1 MRVALVHDWLT
12 GMRGGERCLLA
23 FLDLYP
29 EADIFT
35 LLHVPGAT
43 SERIDARV
51 KQTSLLQNIPNSK
64 KLYRLFLPL
73 YPTAIKRLDFS
84 GYDLV
89 ISLSHAAAKN
99 ISVPEGTSHV
109 SFCFTPMRYIWDQ
122 AERYFGRATPA
133 MWPMIELLRK
143 WDLKGAQ
150 STSQFVAI
158 SKFVAAR
165 IKCFYGRHAEV
176 IYPPVDTSWIKPA
189 REGERGAAFLYA
201 GALVPYKR
209 PDLVVDAFNRTGEP
223 LWIVGTGPEEKRLRE
238 MAGPNINF
246 FGHVSDE
253 ELAVYYRGCRA
264 LIFPGTE
271 DFGMVPIECMAAGR
285 PVIGLFD
292 GGLRETLSGVKPWE
306 SNGLQPQQA
315 AGVFIRKS
323 NEENSDA
330 LIEAIEYFK
339 EKEKEF
345 SIKSCVE
352 RAKVFSPERFFSSWV
367 TFVSENNIQTL
378 ASFTPKDVALIDAVS
393 ESVCAQEAV
402 IR

>member
-1 MRVALVHDWLT
+1 MKVALVHDWLT

-23 FLDLYP
+23 FLELYP

-35 LLHVPGAT
+35 LLHIPGTT
-43 SERIDARV
+43 SEIIDSRV
-51 KQTSLLQNIPNSK
+51 KHTSLLQLIPGSK
-64 KLYRLFLPL
+64 RFYRILLPL
-73 YPTAIKRLDFS
+73 YPTAVKQLDFT

-99 ISVPEGTSHV
+99 IRVPAGTTHV
-109 SFCFTPMRYIWDQ
+109 SYCFTPMRYIWDQ
-122 AERYFGRATPA
+122 AERYFGRATPIL
-133 MWPMIELLRK
+133 WPTIELLRK
-143 WDLKGAQ
+143 WDLRGAQ
-150 STSQFVAI
+150 RTDQFVAI

-165 IKCFYGRHAEV
+165 IKCFYGRQAEV

-189 REGERGAAFLYA
+189 REGEKGAAFLYA

-209 PDLVVDAFNRTGEP
+209 PDLVVEAFNRTGEP
-223 LWIVGTGPEEKRLRE
+223 LWIVGTGPEERRLRE
-238 MAGPNINF
+238 MANSNINF

-285 PVIGLFD
+285 PVIGVFD

-306 SNGLQPQQA
+306 SGGLQPHEA
-315 AGVFIRKS
+315 SGVFFKK
-323 NEENSDA
+323 NLEENADA

-345 SIKSCVE
+345 TIKSCVE
-352 RAKVFSPERFFSSWV
+352 RARVFSPERFSSSWV
-367 TFVSENNIQTL
+367 TFIAKNNIQV
-378 ASFTPKDVALIDAVS
+378 SDSEISCAVNF
-393 ESVCAQEAV
+393 
-402 IR
+402 